1 MAKKATRRV
10 LIVGI
15 ILVIGFRY
23 IFRHESPQECQS
35 LHFNENSA
43 KNLTQLTSNDNVVS
57 AAVSQYEKRHE
68 SSIRDLFSGYEKLD
82 QKDLENNLI
91 PNHVYYMWCY
101 NRTIEFRQY
110 LSILSTWKIF
120 RPDDITL
127 FTKYNIKGFQDH
139 YNAWLPELLQTI
151 PSFRVETLPP
161 SAENDEK
168 GCGLS
173 VAIHILHSG
182 GGIYF
187 ADDFFPLKS
196 FRFILKNDFSVG
208 VMTNTTNVS
217 FLSSSRHNERLKS
230 FNKLKEESQINP
242 KLVAGLHYCD
252 ILNNVNKTPS
262 TSELCIHLRNVKPV
276 QLMHLNTTFGRLAR
290 TVLYGQP
297 DLIQPKPLLPGKI
310 PKIFHLVWY
319 GRKLMDIMMYLS
331 LSSILG
337 VVQPEA
343 VYIHGDG
350 QLYGK
355 YFEELKKDS
364 RVKLIN
370 RELPTHIFEHQLMYT
385 QHRSDIIR
393 ADVLLKYGG
402 IYCDWDVLWLN
413 PIDDLIGKGYD
424 SILNLDHMPRP
435 GFPDS
440 INLGVLMSKPGAH
453 FIKHW
458 QDSLVNYKSRDFF
471 YNAIELP
478 YKVYEKHPDTVHI
491 EPRLQVMCY
500 YLKCHP
506 VFHPQF
512 RNYNEAQPFNWTTDV
527 YSIHFTFPDPP
538 EYANM
543 TSLKAGKGMFAD
555 IAKFILNKK
564 L

>member
-1 MAKKATRRV
+1 MRNGTRRLSIIV
-10 LIVGI
+10 VFFLLIGYH
-15 ILVIGFRY
+15 F
-23 IFRHESPQECQS
+23 IFHENQQICQS
-35 LHFNENSA
+35 SKENSDKISRTTA
-43 KNLTQLTSNDNVVS
+43 RNDLLETFIRKRKEPTKS
-57 AAVSQYEKRHE
+57 ATILKH
-68 SSIRDLFSGYEKLD
+68 DLFSGYEKLSF
-82 QKDLENNLI
+82 KELENNYI

-110 LSILSTWKIF
+110 LSILATWKLF

-127 FTKYNIKGFQDH
+127 FTKYNIKDTNEH
-139 YNAWLPELLQTI
+139 YNTWLTELLQTI

-161 SAENDEK
+161 SDENDDK
-168 GCGLS
+168 GCGIL
-173 VAIHILHSG
+173 VAMDILHSD

-187 ADDFFPLKS
+187 ADDLFPLKS
-196 FRFILKNDFSVG
+196 LRFIRKNGFSVAVLKNTSD
-208 VMTNTTNVS
+208 VS
-217 FLSSSRHNERLKS
+217 FLASTRRNERLKS
-230 FNKLKEESQINP
+230 FKKLYKFSQINP
-242 KLVAGLHYCD
+242 TSVSGLHFCD
-252 ILNNVNKTPS
+252 KLNNINA
-262 TSELCIHLRNVKPV
+262 TSFYSALCIHVNKVQPV
-276 QLMHLNTTFGRLAR
+276 QIMHPNTTFGRLAR
-290 TVLYGQP
+290 TVLYGRSDP
-297 DLIQPKPLLPGKI
+297 IQAHPLLSGEI

-319 GRKLMDIMMYLS
+319 GRKLMDLMMYLS
-331 LSSILG
+331 LRSILG
-337 VVQPEA
+337 VVKPDK

-350 QLYGK
+350 QLYGS
-355 YFEELKKDS
+355 YLNELKKDP
-364 RVKLIN
+364 RVIFVY
-370 RELPTHIFEHQLMYT
+370 RELPTHIYGHQLLYT

-402 IYCDWDVLWLN
+402 VYSDWDVLWLN
-413 PIDDLIGKGYD
+413 PIDDLISKGFD

-453 FIKHW
+453 FIKYW
-458 QDSLVNYKSRDFF
+458 QDSLLNYKSRDFF

-478 YKVYEKHPDTVHI
+478 YKMYERHPETVHI

-506 VFHPQF
+506 IFHPRF
-512 RNYNEAQPFNWTTDV
+512 RNFNEAQPFNWTTDV

-543 TSLKAGKGMFAD
+543 TALLAGSGMFAD
-555 IAKFILNKK
+555 IAKFILNKP